1 MFGPIPISVLVP
13 SDICI
18 ALTFITAAALGL
30 TRLSI
35 LVCWTGWSQGVVFP
49 NPSGEAARVPPLV
62 TVYWEYQDYP
72 TYDGNGTN
80 CVERLIDR

>member
-1 MFGPIPISVLVP
+1 LVP

-18 ALTFITAAALGL
+18 VVTFITAAALGL

-35 LVCWTGWSQGVVFP
+35 LVCWTGRSQGVVLP
-49 NPSGEAARVPPLV
+49 IPRGQPARVPPLV

-80 CVERLIDR
+80 RVERLIDR